1 MSWWYRAGRPVSGE
15 SSYMRRLTISVDDE
29 LADTFD
35 RLVAEKGYE
44 NRSEAFRDLLRDAL
58 DKKRLE
64 IGAAKFC
71 VGVLSYIYN
80 HHERELPRRLTQIQH
95 GHHDVTVATLHAHL
109 DHDNCIE
116 SVILRG
122 PTEAVVA
129 FAEGIIAE
137 KGVRHGE
144 FRPIPVDVG
153 NARHHAH
160 QHLRPYT

>member
-1 MSWWYRAGRPVSGE
+1 
-15 SSYMRRLTISVDDE
+15 MRRLTISVDDE

-44 NRSEAFRDLLRDAL
+44 NRSEAFRDLLRDEL
-58 DKKRLE
+58 DRRRLE
-64 IGAAKFC
+64 TGDARFC
-71 VGVLSYIYN
+71 VGVLSYVYN
-80 HHERELPRRLTQIQH
+80 HHERDLPRRLTSMQH
-95 GHHDVTVATLHAHL
+95 GQHDVTVAALHAHL

-122 PTEAVVA
+122 PTAAVVR
-129 FAEGIIAE
+129 FAQGVIAE

-153 NARHHAH
+153 NAHHH
-160 QHLRPYT
+160 VHRHLRPYT

>member
-1 MSWWYRAGRPVSGE
+1 
-15 SSYMRRLTISVDDE
+15 MRRLTISVDNE

-44 NRSEAFRDLLRDAL
+44 NRSEAFRDLLRNEL
-58 DKKRLE
+58 DRKRLQV
-64 IGAAKFC
+64 GDAKYC

-80 HHERELPRRLTQIQH
+80 HHERELPRRLITMQH
-95 GHHDVTVATLHAHL
+95 EHHDVTVATLHAHL

-122 PTEAVVA
+122 PTASVMA
-129 FAEGIIAE
+129 FAQAVIAE

-144 FRPIPVDVG
+144 FRPIPVDAG
-153 NARHHAH
+153 SSRRHSHH
-160 QHLRPYT
+160 HVRPYT

>member
-1 MSWWYRAGRPVSGE
+1 
-15 SSYMRRLTISVDDE
+15 MRRLTISVDKA

-35 RLVAEKGYE
+35 QLVAEKGYE
-44 NRSEAFRDLLRDAL
+44 NRSEAFRDLLRDEL
-58 DKKRLE
+58 DKKRLQ
-64 IGAAKFC
+64 IGDAKYC
-71 VGVLSYIYN
+71 VGVLSYVYN
-80 HHERELPRRLTQIQH
+80 HHERELPRRLTSMQH

-122 PTEAVVA
+122 PTAAVVA
-129 FAEGIIAE
+129 FAQAVIAE

-144 FRPIPVDVG
+144 FRPIPVEG
-153 NARHHAH
+153 GKARRHAH

>member
-1 MSWWYRAGRPVSGE
+1 
-15 SSYMRRLTISVDDE
+15 MRRLTISVDEE

-44 NRSEAFRDLLRDAL
+44 NRSEAFRDLLRGEL
-58 DKKRLE
+58 DRQRL
-64 IGAAKFC
+64 AAGNARNC

-80 HHERELPRRLTQIQH
+80 HHERDLPRRLTHMQH

-122 PTEAVVA
+122 PTAAVVA
-129 FAEGIIAE
+129 FAQAVIAE

-144 FRPIPVDVG
+144 FRPIPVDVE
-153 NARHHAH
+153 ASRPHVHRHA
-160 QHLRPYT
+160 RPYT